1 MGAGSEQLSGH
12 AGEHV
17 DHPRGGGAGMRVSH
31 RASEYL
37 ALFAAGFTV
46 TEISRRCGVSKSTV
60 STLLKKARA
69 PKVQRE
75 SASRTCPYSSSC
87 FTCPMRD
94 CVVEG
99 TEINALVSWEEV
111 AV

>member
-1 MGAGSEQLSGH
+1 
-12 AGEHV
+12 
-17 DHPRGGGAGMRVSH
+17 MRVSH

-46 TEISRRCGVSKSTV
+46 TEISR
-60 STLLKKARA
+60 LLKKARA

>member
-1 MGAGSEQLSGH
+1 
-12 AGEHV
+12 
-17 DHPRGGGAGMRVSH
+17 MRVSH

-69 PKVQRE
+69 P
-75 SASRTCPYSSSC
+75 
-87 FTCPMRD
+87 
-94 CVVEG
+94 
-99 TEINALVSWEEV
+99 
-111 AV
+111 

>member
-1 MGAGSEQLSGH
+1 MK
-12 AGEHV
+12 
-17 DHPRGGGAGMRVSH
+17 VSS
-31 RASEYL
+31 RTSEYRG
-37 ALFAAGFTV
+37 LFAEGFTV
-46 TEISRRCGVSKSTV
+46 TEIARRCGVSKSTV

-75 SASRTCPYSSSC
+75 SASRTCPYSASC
-87 FTCPMRD
+87 LTCPMRD

-99 TEINALVSWEEV
+99 TEINALVSWEGA

>member
-1 MGAGSEQLSGH
+1 MPVLVIFYEKC
-12 AGEHV
+12 
-17 DHPRGGGAGMRVSH
+17 D
-31 RASEYL
+31 RAIL
-37 ALFAAGFTV
+37 
-46 TEISRRCGVSKSTV
+46 
-60 STLLKKARA
+60 LLKKARA